1 MCLAIPMKIESIE
14 GKTAVCELDGVRR
27 RAAVDLAPKAKVGDY
42 VMIHAGF
49 AIEIVDNKAAEETL
63 ALLKSL

>member
-1 MCLAIPMKIESIE
+1 MCLAIPMKIESID

-27 RAAVDLAPKAKVGDY
+27 RAAVDLVPEAKVGDY

-49 AIEIVDNKAAEETL
+49 AIEIVDGKAAEETL
-63 ALLKSL
+63 GFLRGL